1 VNIINLSEHAMD
13 RRSRRIVRT
22 TVLGAASAAASRVR
36 ELLTAAE
43 HRPLVIGA
51 PEVVVDVV
59 VVDAVGFGAHAA
71 AIPADGLQ
79 LALAQPLQALGRLR
93 RQVRLH
99 RRAGET
105 MLVKRSMIHACS
117 TCSLICKQ

>member
-1 VNIINLSEHAMD
+1 MPWIP
-13 RRSRRIVRT
+13 RRGLVVRRRIVRT

-51 PEVVVDVV
+51 SEVVVDVV

-99 RRAGET
+99 RRAG
-105 MLVKRSMIHACS
+105 RRDDGWSS
-117 TCSLICKQ
+117 DR